1 MRINKIVFAFRNG
14 VWPKP
19 MEGLNMFQPLVQ
31 ADGVPVEQSSSS
43 EWSDSESMDSPSA
56 SDTDLNSEPEQN
68 IISRTS
74 DSALPL
80 EINQSGILSSKVKE
94 IKAVSRTLAIEDRSS
109 TGGLQKVTLH
119 DMYLYTIYWPHTY
132 VHIHI
137 YSCSR
142 EGF

>member
-31 ADGVPVEQSSSS
+31 ADGVTIDQSSSS

-68 IISRTS
+68 ITGRSS

-94 IKAVSRTLAIEDRSS
+94 IKAVSRTLSIEDRSS
-109 TGGLQKVTLH
+109 GGLQKVILIEH
-119 DMYLYTIYWPHTY
+119 WFCKLQKFLIYDIWQLGLLNL
-132 VHIHI
+132 
-137 YSCSR
+137 S
-142 EGF
+142 

>member
-43 EWSDSESMDSPSA
+43 EWSDSESIESPSA
-56 SDTDLNSEPEQN
+56 SDTDLNSEPEH
-68 IISRTS
+68 IITSHTS

-109 TGGLQKVTLH
+109 VGGLQKVTL
-119 DMYLYTIYWPHTY
+119 LL
-132 VHIHI
+132 
-137 YSCSR
+137 
-142 EGF
+142 

>member
-1 MRINKIVFAFRNG
+1 MCNAPIPIDWPKEKAIVMRINKIVFAFHNG

-43 EWSDSESMDSPSA
+43 EWSNSESMESPSA
-56 SDTDLNSEPEQN
+56 SDTDLNSEPEQ
-68 IISRTS
+68 IITSRTS

-94 IKAVSRTLAIEDRSS
+94 IKAVSRTLAIEDRTSV
-109 TGGLQKVTLH
+109 GGLQKAQPIDL
-119 DMYLYTIYWPHTY
+119 
-132 VHIHI
+132 
-137 YSCSR
+137 
-142 EGF
+142 

>member
-1 MRINKIVFAFRNG
+1 MFAFRNG

-31 ADGVPVEQSSSS
+31 ADGVAVDQSSSS

-68 IISRTS
+68 ITSRSS

-94 IKAVSRTLAIEDRSS
+94 IKAVSRTLSIEDRSS
-109 TGGLQKVTLH
+109 GGLQKVILIEH
-119 DMYLYTIYWPHTY
+119 WFCKLQNFLIYRTR
-132 VHIHI
+132 IEF
-137 YSCSR
+137 R
-142 EGF
+142 GL

>member
-19 MEGLNMFQPLVQ
+19 MEGLNMFQPLIQV
-31 ADGVPVEQSSSS
+31 DGIPIEQSSSS

-68 IISRTS
+68 IASCNN
-74 DSALPL
+74 DSAMPL

-94 IKAVSRTLAIEDRSS
+94 IKAVSRTLAIEDKSS
-109 TGGLQKVTLH
+109 TGGLQKVTIL
-119 DMYLYTIYWPHTY
+119 
-132 VHIHI
+132 
-137 YSCSR
+137 
-142 EGF
+142 E

>member
-43 EWSDSESMDSPSA
+43 EWSDSESMESPSA
-56 SDTDLNSEPEQN
+56 SDTDLNSEPEPN
-68 IISRTS
+68 ITS
-74 DSALPL
+74 HTNDSAMPL

-94 IKAVSRTLAIEDRSS
+94 IKAVSRTLAIEDRGS
-109 TGGLQKVTLH
+109 TAGLQKVIISIVVLA
-119 DMYLYTIYWPHTY
+119 I
-132 VHIHI
+132 
-137 YSCSR
+137 
-142 EGF
+142 

>member
-56 SDTDLNSEPEQN
+56 SDTDLNSEPEPN
-68 IISRTS
+68 VTS
-74 DSALPL
+74 HTNDSAMPL

-94 IKAVSRTLAIEDRSS
+94 IKAVSRTLAIEDRGS
-109 TGGLQKVTLH
+109 TTGLQKVS
-119 DMYLYTIYWPHTY
+119 YL
-132 VHIHI
+132 
-137 YSCSR
+137 
-142 EGF
+142 

>member
-31 ADGVPVEQSSSS
+31 DGVPVEQSSSS
-43 EWSDSESMDSPSA
+43 EWSESESMDSPSA
-56 SDTDLNSEPEQN
+56 SDTDLNSEPEQD
-68 IISRTS
+68 ITSHTS

-94 IKAVSRTLAIEDRSS
+94 IKAVSRTLAIEDRSF
-109 TGGLQKVTLH
+109 TGGLQKVNL
-119 DMYLYTIYWPHTY
+119 I
-132 VHIHI
+132 
-137 YSCSR
+137 
-142 EGF
+142 